1 MEEFLPRHIKTSEDE
16 HNAPVVSADYLK
28 RHKVSVAQLDEYQI
42 CAQSDASN
50 PEMSWPE
57 FAEIVTDVAFRWNS
71 VDGQLANYDHFIK
84 AVERRA
90 LRIVSKKKTE
100 TPFVTVKDK
109 VEKLTTAEGK
119 IGPDHDEID
128 EKYNTPWND
137 R

>member
-71 VDGQLANYDHFIK
+71 VDGKLANYDHFIK

-100 TPFVTVKDK
+100 TIFVTVKDK
-109 VEKLTTAEGK
+109 TSQALDNA
-119 IGPDHDEID
+119 GPDPKEID
-128 EKYNTPWND
+128 EKYDTPWND